1 MSAILTN
8 EVVDGR
14 RVLQVEQ
21 TKEQTKDVQTQV
33 QYCLSDGS
41 YTSLCS
47 GSGGLTRITSL
58 IQLHGSARSQQ

>member
-21 TKEQTKDVQTQV
+21 AKDVQTQV

-41 YTSLCS
+41 YRIPTSLCS